1 MTARRSMVSTWQSP
15 SIRPGQWEKGIG
27 RLPLT
32 SINVPTI
39 NRLKP
44 WAQSSPVR
52 PADQL
57 RHWSAGRTGEDCAQ
71 GFSLFIVGTL
81 IDVSGNRPIPFSHWP
96 GRMDGDCHVE
106 TIERR
111 AVIAAALDMED
122 QRHIAHAFGWS

>member
-1 MTARRSMVSTWQSP
+1 MALLRRLFRELQLQRRLSVFRVEGRTADFTTNRRRVRCGVDLPYRERRQLMTARRSMVSTWQSP

-52 PADQL
+52 PADQW
-57 RHWSAGRTGEDCAQ
+57 RNWHRYSVT
-71 GFSLFIVGTL
+71 T
-81 IDVSGNRPIPFSHWP
+81 SG
-96 GRMDGDCHVE
+96 
-106 TIERR
+106 
-111 AVIAAALDMED
+111 
-122 QRHIAHAFGWS
+122 